1 MLEVKN
7 LVKKYSGKTAIDN
20 ITFSV
25 DKGDILGFLG
35 LNGAGKSTTMNIIT
49 GYISSTSG
57 SVLINGKDILYEPLE
72 AKKHIGYLPEIP
84 PVYNDMTVLEYL
96 QFVSELKNVKRENR
110 KLHIKEICEKV
121 HIDHIKNRIIK
132 SLSKGYKQRVGIAQ
146 ALIGDPDI
154 LIFDEPT
161 VGLDPKQI
169 IEIRSLI
176 KELGESHTVILS
188 SHILSEI
195 QEVCNRIIIINKG
208 VIVEDDLTTNLSN
221 DENKFLFA
229 ISGNLD
235 EIESTLKSVEK
246 VQKVTFQREVEPSV
260 YEFEVEA
267 NSGDD
272 IRKDVFSVLAD
283 KRMPIMSLRNVSST
297 LEDIFLKLTDDQMKD
312 LSEGDSAVNDLD
324 EETASDQVSME
335 SDAVDE
341 SVGEVDDGSD
351 MESKD
356 EVIDSIDVATPDN
369 GNFTNQEVNE

>member
-1 MLEVKN
+1 MTQIRMMMSDTMSLFICFSFLRKPGHDAKN
-7 LVKKYSGKTAIDN
+7 VQ
-20 ITFSV
+20 
-25 DKGDILGFLG
+25 
-35 LNGAGKSTTMNIIT
+35 
-49 GYISSTSG
+49 
-57 SVLINGKDILYEPLE
+57 KDITYLE
-72 AKKHIGYLPEIP
+72 SGG
-84 PVYNDMTVLEYL
+84 
-96 QFVSELKNVKRENR
+96 
-110 KLHIKEICEKV
+110 IKDRLCL
-121 HIDHIKNRIIK
+121 R
-132 SLSKGYKQRVGIAQ
+132 
-146 ALIGDPDI
+146 
-154 LIFDEPT
+154 
-161 VGLDPKQI
+161 
-169 IEIRSLI
+169 
-176 KELGESHTVILS
+176 
-188 SHILSEI
+188 
-195 QEVCNRIIIINKG
+195 
-208 VIVEDDLTTNLSN
+208 LSN

-297 LEDIFLKLTDDQMKD
+297 LEEIFLKLTDDQMKD